1 MKSKALDLV
10 LERIEAWPREA
21 QEELARIALDIDAGL
36 TDQDYAPTGA
46 EHAGIERVLRAAI
59 AGRFASDASVEAV
72 FAKLRRA

>member
-21 QEELARIALDIDAGL
+21 QEELARIALDIEASL
-36 TDQDYAPTGA
+36 SDQDYVPTDA
-46 EHAGIERVLRAAI
+46 ERAGIERGLRAASE
-59 AGRFASDASVEAV
+59 GRFANDASVEAV